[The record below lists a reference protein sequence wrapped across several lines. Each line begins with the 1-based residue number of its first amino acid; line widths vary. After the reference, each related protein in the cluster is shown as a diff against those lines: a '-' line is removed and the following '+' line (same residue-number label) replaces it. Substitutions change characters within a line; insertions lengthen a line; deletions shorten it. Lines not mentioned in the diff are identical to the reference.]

1 MERNRFRPRSIDRA
15 AFAIL
20 GMLHVANGVYL
31 IGPWYL
37 DETESGKAPLISMF
51 NSDIAVTLYGVLL
64 LVDGLALIYA
74 SAGSS
79 VRQLYTSV
87 LSGALFSG
95 FLIRLYTL
103 IGVFLTVDSWRPPS
117 YLSHV
122 ATVSLLVVYW
132 LWVRAHARTVQ

>member
-1 MERNRFRPRSIDRA
+1 MERNKFRPRSIDRA
-15 AFAIL
+15 VFAIL

-64 LVDGLALIYA
+64 LIDGLILIYA
-74 SAGSS
+74 SAGRG
-79 VRQLYTSV
+79 VRQFYTRV

-95 FLIRLYTL
+95 FLIRLYAL
-103 IGVFLTVDSWRPPS
+103 IGVFITIDSWRPPS

-122 ATVSLLVVYW
+122 ASVLLLGAYW
-132 LWVRAHARTVQ
+132 LWVRAHARPTQ